1 MPIFFSKFAIPPA
14 PREGGGTPPS
24 PKPPLD
30 VWQNAKHSS
39 NTQTPTP
46 FGGRPPLAP
55 NQKTINY
62 VEKKSILSVIKS
74 FLKIK
79 KEQRLAA
86 SIENYNQELETAESE
101 YENGNY
107 ISHEEMLKQ
116 IKQW

>member
-1 MPIFFSKFAIPPA
+1 MVQLIDKQIN
-14 PREGGGTPPS
+14 EYL
-24 PKPPLD
+24 PLLGID
-30 VWQNAKHSS
+30 
-39 NTQTPTP
+39 
-46 FGGRPPLAP
+46 
-55 NQKTINY
+55 
-62 VEKKSILSVIKS
+62 EKKSILSVIKS